1 MDCIICYENLNDK
14 LLVLSCCNN
23 IIHQKCLYLCNNI
36 NCVECKSNI
45 YFTLDVKYK
54 DILYNLNN
62 NKITFNDIY
71 LLIDD
76 TTKLN
81 IDIFIRSLYTINIIN
96 YIDNEYI
103 VKMYLKVNDIN
114 KYIDNNCNT
123 LLHICNNEDIVDI
136 LNNNKINIL
145 IKNKDGYN
153 ALHNAIIKQKKNIL
167 KLINIGIDVNIKTD
181 NNISSLFLALHTN
194 NNDIIKLIL
203 KYTND
208 ITCFFKYPQYSVLHY
223 SIDNNNNVICDIL
236 LDNNIVKNIL
246 KCKYIINLFK
256 LAIQNNNIYIIE
268 KLIKNNYTNIE
279 KSQNF
284 VSYEIANIISCNI
297 SVSYHI
303 FKKLCMLITNV
314 NECMIF
320 TIKNDT
326 PLLFKKKLLLL
337 IKINK
342 KINFNILLMHAYEIN
357 NLKTINLVKSYN
369 Q

>member
-1 MDCIICYENLNDK
+1 MLLLNK
-14 LLVLSCCNN
+14 
-23 IIHQKCLYLCNNI
+23 
-36 NCVECKSNI
+36 
-45 YFTLDVKYK
+45 
-54 DILYNLNN
+54 
-62 NKITFNDIY
+62 
-71 LLIDD
+71 
-76 TTKLN
+76 
-81 IDIFIRSLYTINIIN
+81 
-96 YIDNEYI
+96 
-103 VKMYLKVNDIN
+103 
-114 KYIDNNCNT
+114 
-123 LLHICNNEDIVDI
+123 
-136 LNNNKINIL
+136 
-145 IKNKDGYN
+145 
-153 ALHNAIIKQKKNIL
+153 KKNIL